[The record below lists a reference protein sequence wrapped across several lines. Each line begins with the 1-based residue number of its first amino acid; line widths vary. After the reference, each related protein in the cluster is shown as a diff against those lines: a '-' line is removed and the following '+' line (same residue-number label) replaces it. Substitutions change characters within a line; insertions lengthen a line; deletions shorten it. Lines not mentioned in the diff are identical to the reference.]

1 MTNTKKPVQHLCGF
15 LHFHTLLPYSTN
27 LSIDFIS
34 SYHVTFHTS
43 SAVKSID
50 IRLNNKPL
58 FNAQNHQ
65 KEHTCNSLITKQLQ
79 SIILKGA

>member
-34 SYHVTFHTS
+34 SYHVTFYTS
-43 SAVKSID
+43 SSVKNID
-50 IRLNNKPL
+50 IKISKKPL
-58 FNAQNHQ
+58 FYAQNNQNLHA
-65 KEHTCNSLITKQLQ
+65 CNSLLTK
-79 SIILKGA
+79 

>member
-1 MTNTKKPVQHLCGF
+1 MTDTKKPVQHLCGF

-34 SYHVTFHTS
+34 SHHVTFHTS
-43 SAVKSID
+43 SSVKNID
-50 IRLNNKPL
+50 IEINKKPL

-65 KEHTCNSLITKQLQ
+65 KPHTRNSLLTKLLQ
-79 SIILKGA
+79 SSISTGA

>member
-34 SYHVTFHTS
+34 SYHVTFYTS
-43 SAVKSID
+43 SSVKNID
-50 IRLNNKPL
+50 IKISKKPL
-58 FNAQNHQ
+58 FYTQNNQ
-65 KEHTCNSLITKQLQ
+65 KLHACNLLLTK
-79 SIILKGA
+79 

>member
-43 SAVKSID
+43 AAAKSID

-58 FNAQNHQ
+58 FNTQNQ
-65 KEHTCNSLITKQLQ
+65 QNPYT
-79 SIILKGA
+79 

>member
-34 SYHVTFHTS
+34 SYHVTFHTLS
-43 SAVKSID
+43 SVKNID
-50 IRLNNKPL
+50 TEISKKPL
-58 FNAQNHQ
+58 FYAQNNQ
-65 KEHTCNSLITKQLQ
+65 KLHVCNLLLTKQLHNNI
-79 SIILKGA
+79 SRGA

>member
-43 SAVKSID
+43 SAAKSID
-50 IRLNNKPL
+50 IKISKKPL
-58 FNAQNHQ
+58 FYAQNNQ
-65 KEHTCNSLITKQLQ
+65 KLHACNLLLIK
-79 SIILKGA
+79 

>member
-34 SYHVTFHTS
+34 SYHVTFHTLS
-43 SAVKSID
+43 SVKNID
-50 IRLNNKPL
+50 TEISKKPL
-58 FNAQNHQ
+58 FYAQNNQ
-65 KEHTCNSLITKQLQ
+65 KLHACNLLLTK
-79 SIILKGA
+79 